1 MKARSLRQ
9 LRAHLTNVHKTRC
22 LSMLCLFFF
31 RSQAMLICYTVDSN
45 GETILLST
53 HVLVTAHERS
63 TSGVS
68 YLFYILHYTHFLL

>member
-9 LRAHLTNVHKTRC
+9 LRAHLTNLHKTRC

-63 TSGVS
+63 TLGVS
-68 YLFYILHYTHFLL
+68 YLFYILNYTNF